1 MTKTQAGLLPS
12 LITSGKK
19 TIALFFRLF
28 PVLLGVLLLS
38 SLIIETIPALIAW
51 GVLGHGSF
59 IDMLIAD
66 AIGSIAAA
74 QPVISY
80 LLAGELQKAG
90 VELYAVTTFIV
101 AWVTVGIM
109 PLPVEA
115 MMLGWRFAV
124 WRNALAFVMALL
136 VAWLTVV
143 SLNV

>member
-1 MTKTQAGLLPS
+1 MRMFL
-12 LITSGKK
+12 
-19 TIALFFRLF
+19 RLF
-28 PVLLGVLLLS
+28 PVLLGVMLLS
-38 SLIIETIPALIAW
+38 SLIIELIPALIEHGA
-51 GVLGHGSF
+51 LGHGAF

-90 VELYAVTTFIV
+90 VDLYAVTTFII
-101 AWVTVGIM
+101 AWVTVGLV

-124 WRNALAFVMALL
+124 WRNAIAFVMALL

-143 SLNV
+143 MLRVV

>member
-1 MTKTQAGLLPS
+1 MAMTKEKLLAS
-12 LITSGKK
+12 LEK
-19 TIALFFRLF
+19 TFRMFLRLF
-28 PVLLGVLLLS
+28 PVLLGVMLIS
-38 SLIIETIPALIAW
+38 SLVIELIPTLIAH
-51 GVLGHGSF
+51 GALGHGHF

-66 AIGSIAAA
+66 FIGSIAAA

-90 VELYAVTTFIV
+90 VDLYAVTTFII
-101 AWVTVGIM
+101 AWVTVGFI

-124 WRNALAFVMALL
+124 WRNLIAFVMAMV

-143 SLNV
+143 TLDV

>member
-1 MTKTQAGLLPS
+1 
-12 LITSGKK
+12 
-19 TIALFFRLF
+19 
-28 PVLLGVLLLS
+28 LLLS
-38 SLIIETIPALIAW
+38 SLVIEMIPALIEW
-51 GVLGHGSF
+51 GALGHGRLV
-59 IDMLIAD
+59 DMLIAD

-90 VELYAVTTFIV
+90 VDLYAATTFII
-101 AWVTVGIM
+101 AWVTVGII

-124 WRNALAFVMALL
+124 WRNAIAFVMALV

-143 SLNV
+143 TLNV